1 MRILTTLILLFTVG
15 QLLAQSAGVVSG
27 FNDKQLRSEVRKGH
41 FQWVFPPEFTKEK
54 IDGLAKYYA
63 SSFYYSFDVKTN
75 RMDVYPIADSEETR
89 RIMLRFLG
97 ACQFK
102 SVTVGDKVY
111 PLYDF
116 FDQFM
121 HFNEKE

>member
-1 MRILTTLILLFTVG
+1 MINSYEAKFEKAT
-15 QLLAQSAGVVSG
+15 
-27 FNDKQLRSEVRKGH
+27 FN
-41 FQWVFPPEFTKEK
+41 
-54 IDGLAKYYA
+54 GLAKYYA